1 MKKAMKRATFAIL
14 LFLVIAGTFLV
25 GSWYGRREP
34 IGPSTASVRKVLYY
48 VDPMHPAYKS
58 DKPGIA
64 PDCGMELV
72 PVYADG
78 SMGGAGSSA
87 AGPPGTVNIT
97 PEKQQLIGV
106 RIGTVEK
113 AAGTHTLRL
122 LGRVVPDE
130 SRVYRINAGIEG
142 FIREVSPVTTG
153 DHIKKDQLLATFSS
167 PSSYNVIQL
176 YLLNLGAV
184 DRIRQSAAA
193 GSVEAQA
200 APAGNANIQQRVDQ
214 MENLGMSPLQME
226 EIERTRQVPASIKIL
241 APADGV
247 VLARNVS
254 PGLKFEKGAEWYRIA
269 DLRRIWILADV
280 FENEAQ
286 YLRPGQ
292 TVTVSLPQQKRSFP
306 ATVSAVH
313 PQFDPAT
320 RTLKVRLE
328 AENPDDVLRP
338 DMFVDIVLPIASPAT
353 IAVPANAVLDSG
365 AMQTVFVERGEGR
378 FEPRQVATGEH
389 FGDQVAIL
397 KGLAPGERIVVSGT
411 FFLDSES
418 RMKLAGAGASGHMHG
433 GHTPPAEISTGT
445 AFAPGSS
452 GHMHEGHNHAVPAA
466 TTQAAG
472 PVARAF
478 AMAKDPVCGM
488 DVDEGKATLAGL
500 TSAFQG
506 QKYYFCSLGDKEA
519 FEKEPGRYVMSAA
532 TPVSAPGSGH
542 SHGGPRP

>member
-1 MKKAMKRATFAIL
+1 MKKTMNAIL
-14 LFLVIAGTFLV
+14 LCVLAVGVFLA
-25 GSWYGRREP
+25 GSWYSQRGAAPPAQPGAR
-34 IGPSTASVRKVLYY
+34 TVLYY
-48 VDPMHPAYKS
+48 VDPMHPAYTS

-87 AGPPGTVNIT
+87 AGAPGTVNIT

-106 RIGTVEK
+106 RVGTVEK

-130 SRVYRINAGIEG
+130 SRLYRINAGIEG

-153 DHIKKDQLLATFSS
+153 DHVKKDQLLATFSS
-167 PSSYNVIQL
+167 PNSYNVIQL

-184 DRIRQSAAA
+184 DRIRQNAAT

-200 APAGNANIQQRVDQ
+200 APAGNANIQLRVDQ
-214 MENLGMSPLQME
+214 MESLGMSPLQME

-254 PGLKFEKGAEWYRIA
+254 TGLKFEKGVEWYRIA
-269 DLRRIWILADV
+269 DLRRVWILADV

-292 TVTVSLPQQKRSFP
+292 TVTVSLPQQKRTF
-306 ATVSAVH
+306 SAKMSAAR

-328 AENPDDVLRP
+328 AENPGDILRP
-338 DMFVDIVLPIASPAT
+338 DMFVDVELPIIRPAT
-353 IAVPANAVLDSG
+353 LAVPVDAILDSG
-365 AMQTVFVERGEGR
+365 VKKTVFVERGAGV
-378 FEPRQVATGEH
+378 FEPRMVETGERL
-389 FGDQVAIL
+389 GDTVEIL
-397 KGLAPGERIVVSGT
+397 KGLDPGERIVTSGT
-411 FFLDSES
+411 FLLDSES
-418 RMKLAGAGASGHMHG
+418 RMKLAAAGASGHMHG
-433 GHTPPAEISTGT
+433 GHTPPAEMSTGT
-445 AFAPGSS
+445 AFTPGSS
-452 GHMHEGHNHAVPAA
+452 GHMHEGHGQAVPAA
-466 TTQAAG
+466 AREAAG
-472 PVARAF
+472 TVARAF
-478 AMAKDPVCGM
+478 VMAKDPVCGM
-488 DVDEGKATLAGL
+488 EVDELQAELAGL
-500 TSAFQG
+500 TSAYQG
-506 QKYYFCSLGDKEA
+506 KTYYFCSLGDKET
-519 FEKEPGRYVMSAA
+519 FEKEPGRYVVSAA
-532 TPVSAPGSGH
+532 FQGPAQSSGH
-542 SHGGPRP
+542 GHGGARP